1 MILATSTLT
10 GLFSALLRS
19 AFAVIL
25 VAFLISVVAIVGVL
39 VYGASLFT
47 ALLVV
52 AGFNLGLIAAALG
65 YVLFGGGA
73 RRA

>member
-10 GLFSALLRS
+10 GLLSALLRS

-25 VAFLISVVAIVGVL
+25 VAFLISVVAIVGV
-39 VYGASLFT
+39 VFYGASLFT

-73 RRA
+73 RSA

>member
-1 MILATSTLT
+1 MIFATSTLT

-25 VAFLISVVAIVGVL
+25 VAFLISVVTIIGV
-39 VYGASLFT
+39 VFYGASLFT
-47 ALLVV
+47 GLLVI
-52 AGFNLGLIAAALG
+52 AGFNLGLIGAALG